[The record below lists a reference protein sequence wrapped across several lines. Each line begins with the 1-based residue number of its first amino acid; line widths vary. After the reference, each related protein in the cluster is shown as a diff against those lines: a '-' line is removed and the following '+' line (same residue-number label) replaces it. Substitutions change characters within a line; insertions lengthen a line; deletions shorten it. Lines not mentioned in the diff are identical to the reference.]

1 MSTKWTATEQWKKVV
16 AWLHWDGEFNKLLT
30 TEQQAQ
36 IRLQADGFGNLR
48 EPDKLVMASWDP
60 LADKFERV
68 VGASPEAVQ
77 SMLWDWS
84 HVRDSSPEAVEAM
97 CAEIDKV
104 TAGMETLIKHA
115 EGLVAFPTTF
125 GQLRAMGKNV

>member
-1 MSTKWTATEQWKKVV
+1 MSTKWTTTEQWSKVV

-30 TEQQAQ
+30 TEQQVQ

-48 EPDKLVMASWDP
+48 EPDKLVSARWD
-60 LADKFERV
+60 AATESFIREQ
-68 VGASPEAVQ
+68 GASAESVQ

-104 TAGMETLIKHA
+104 TAGIETLVKHVD
-115 EGLVAFPTTF
+115 GLVAFPSTF
-125 GQLRAMGKNV
+125 GQLRAMGKKV

>member
-68 VGASPEAVQ
+68 VGASPESVQ